1 MAAGVLDKPEDNL
14 TETETE
20 TDTLSPLSER
30 TSISLTF
37 ILSSFPFREQL
48 DDKSMLT
55 HKRSYIAERVHGY

>member
-14 TETETE
+14 TETET
-20 TDTLSPLSER
+20 DTLSTLSER

-48 DDKSMLT
+48 DDKSMWT
-55 HKRSYIAERVHGY
+55 HKRSYKAERVHGY